1 MLLWERT
8 KNLFAQ
14 AGLARA
20 AAELSRQG
28 YHDSAKTLMIE
39 RSKLSAHRLE
49 AIKRLER
56 KRKLMSDYEPGD
68 HYMRGKTVATWKGKA
83 HA

>member
-1 MLLWERT
+1 MLFWERT

-28 YHDSAKTLMIE
+28 YHESAKTLMIE

-56 KRKLMSDYEPGD
+56 KRKLMSSYEPGD
-68 HYMRGKTVATWKGKA
+68 HYLRGHKVAFWKGKA
-83 HA
+83 A